1 VGSERNI
8 QKKSLTLGLGILVF
22 FTLYLT
28 SCYRYLLF
36 HSLAEIFSVV
46 IACSI
51 FVIAWNSRQ
60 FLDNNYFLF
69 IGIAYLFVGSL
80 DLLHTLAYKGMGVFQ
95 GYETNLPTQ
104 LWIASRY
111 MESLSFLFAPL
122 FLKRKLKVNLLL
134 LTYTAGASLLLMSIF
149 YWEIFPACFVEGVG
163 LTPFKKISEY
173 IISLILLGSMILL
186 LRNRGEFDKRVLT
199 WVVWSL
205 LVTIASELAFTF
217 YIDAYGFSNLI
228 GHFFKILSFYFI
240 YKAIIETGLS
250 KPYNLLFR
258 NLKRS
263 EETLREER
271 ERAQKY
277 LDIAG
282 VIIVVIKADQTIAL
296 INKKGCETVGYQEAD
311 VLGKNWFD
319 TLLPERERARG
330 KEDFAKLVSG
340 EMEPNEYLE
349 NSVLTRN
356 GEERIIAWNNSVL
369 RDERGNITGIL
380 SSGEDMSE
388 RKQMER
394 ELAHLASFPELNP
407 GPIVEMDLIGHVHYT
422 NRVAKK
428 LFPDL
433 QSTCAAHPWLPDL
446 ESFTA
451 ILQETPETFHNR
463 EMKIGNVWYE
473 QSIYYSP
480 EWDRIWIYGR
490 DITERKRTEEALRQ
504 TQQKTQRLFD
514 SDLIGIVVANPEKII
529 EANDQFLKIIGYSH
543 EDMLS
548 GRIPWHEVNPPEY
561 NPLDEVALKEM
572 IDRGSCTPFEKEYV
586 RKDGSRMPI
595 LIGAT
600 IVEREPLRWVCFVL
614 DMTEHKR
621 AEEKI
626 KESERK
632 YRELYEGSQ
641 DGYVR
646 VDMGGNI
653 KEFNSAY
660 QEMLG
665 YSEEELIELAYIKLT
680 PEKWRSMEAEIINE
694 QVLLKGYSDVYEK
707 EYIKKNGTSFP
718 ISLRTYLVK
727 DENGHSQGMWAF
739 VRDISKRKEMEAG
752 LRRAHDGL
760 EIRVRERTGELAK
773 VNEELRKEI
782 VERKRIEEVLFEQGR
797 ILDAFF
803 TSTITPLALLD
814 KDFNFIRVNSAYA
827 RTCQR
832 DISKFPGHNHFEFYP
847 SDAKSIFEE
856 VVETKKP
863 YQVIA
868 RSLSFPDRPDW
879 GETYW
884 DWNLTPILGEK
895 DDKVEYLIFSLNDVT
910 ERKRAE
916 KSLEEAERKLRLI
929 TESMTEV
936 VLAYDM
942 DRRLIYVNPAVEKLT
957 GYSVSELYEK
967 NVINWLHPDDA
978 PKMSGLWEDY
988 FENKAIPNTEFRIV
1002 TKDGKIKWCQSSWSG
1017 LYDENLSQIGIVI
1030 MDRDITERKAVEL
1043 ERLRL
1048 VTAIE
1053 QAAEG
1058 IVILG
1063 MDGTIL
1069 FVNPAFENI
1078 NHLTLQEVL
1087 GQTYD
1092 DILQIGM
1099 RGERIDHKMYRTL
1112 SRGEVWNGRLIRKKK
1127 DGTLCELD
1135 VTISPVKDP
1144 FGTPINYVAVE
1155 RDVTE
1160 KVKLQERFRQ
1170 AQKMEALGTLA
1181 GGIAHDFNNILMPI
1195 VINAELALLD
1205 IPEGS
1210 TTANYLK
1217 LVQEAANRGK
1227 DLVKQIITF
1236 SRQKEQVKAPV
1247 EIGPV
1252 LKEALKL
1259 LRSSIPKNIEI
1270 REHIEAVPN
1279 RVLADPT
1286 QIHQILMNLCSN
1298 AAYAM
1303 REKGGILHVSLNA
1316 MEVDD
1321 NMVAQHQDLNPG
1333 PHLSLTVSDTGHGM
1347 DKEMMERIFDPFFT
1361 TKKPGEGTGM
1371 GLAVVHGIVKNHGGA
1386 ITAYSEVGK
1395 GSIFKVFLPRM
1406 KDELEKE
1413 VHSSKPTPAG
1423 KERILLIDDEEI
1435 QIRSVQPMLERLGYR
1450 VIAKTEALEALEI
1463 FRSQPD
1469 TFDLVIT
1476 DQAMPHMTGRDLAQE
1491 LLRIRSDIAIILCTG
1506 FSEVILEEEAKI
1518 LGIREFLMKPYSVRE
1533 MAERI
1538 RRALG
1543 GKG

>member
-1 VGSERNI
+1 M
-8 QKKSLTLGLGILVF
+8 L
-22 FTLYLT
+22 
-28 SCYRYLLF
+28 
-36 HSLAEIFSVV
+36 
-46 IACSI
+46 
-51 FVIAWNSRQ
+51 
-60 FLDNNYFLF
+60 
-69 IGIAYLFVGSL
+69 
-80 DLLHTLAYKGMGVFQ
+80 
-95 GYETNLPTQ
+95 
-104 LWIASRY
+104 
-111 MESLSFLFAPL
+111 
-122 FLKRKLKVNLLL
+122 
-134 LTYTAGASLLLMSIF
+134 
-149 YWEIFPACFVEGVG
+149 
-163 LTPFKKISEY
+163 
-173 IISLILLGSMILL
+173 
-186 LRNRGEFDKRVLT
+186 
-199 WVVWSL
+199 
-205 LVTIASELAFTF
+205 
-217 YIDAYGFSNLI
+217 LI
-228 GHFFKILSFYFI
+228 G
-240 YKAIIETGLS
+240 
-250 KPYNLLFR
+250 
-258 NLKRS
+258 
-263 EETLREER
+263 
-271 ERAQKY
+271 
-277 LDIAG
+277 
-282 VIIVVIKADQTIAL
+282 
-296 INKKGCETVGYQEAD
+296 
-311 VLGKNWFD
+311 
-319 TLLPERERARG
+319 
-330 KEDFAKLVSG
+330 
-340 EMEPNEYLE
+340 
-349 NSVLTRN
+349 
-356 GEERIIAWNNSVL
+356 
-369 RDERGNITGIL
+369 
-380 SSGEDMSE
+380 
-388 RKQMER
+388 
-394 ELAHLASFPELNP
+394 
-407 GPIVEMDLIGHVHYT
+407 
-422 NRVAKK
+422 
-428 LFPDL
+428 
-433 QSTCAAHPWLPDL
+433 
-446 ESFTA
+446 
-451 ILQETPETFHNR
+451 
-463 EMKIGNVWYE
+463 
-473 QSIYYSP
+473 
-480 EWDRIWIYGR
+480 
-490 DITERKRTEEALRQ
+490 
-504 TQQKTQRLFD
+504 
-514 SDLIGIVVANPEKII
+514 
-529 EANDQFLKIIGYSH
+529 
-543 EDMLS
+543 
-548 GRIPWHEVNPPEY
+548 
-561 NPLDEVALKEM
+561 
-572 IDRGSCTPFEKEYV
+572 
-586 RKDGSRMPI
+586 
-595 LIGAT
+595 
-600 IVEREPLRWVCFVL
+600 
-614 DMTEHKR
+614 
-621 AEEKI
+621 
-626 KESERK
+626 
-632 YRELYEGSQ
+632 
-641 DGYVR
+641 
-646 VDMGGNI
+646 
-653 KEFNSAY
+653 
-660 QEMLG
+660 
-665 YSEEELIELAYIKLT
+665 
-680 PEKWRSMEAEIINE
+680 
-694 QVLLKGYSDVYEK
+694 
-707 EYIKKNGTSFP
+707 
-718 ISLRTYLVK
+718 
-727 DENGHSQGMWAF
+727 
-739 VRDISKRKEMEAG
+739 
-752 LRRAHDGL
+752 
-760 EIRVRERTGELAK
+760 
-773 VNEELRKEI
+773 
-782 VERKRIEEVLFEQGR
+782 
-797 ILDAFF
+797 
-803 TSTITPLALLD
+803 
-814 KDFNFIRVNSAYA
+814 
-827 RTCQR
+827 
-832 DISKFPGHNHFEFYP
+832 
-847 SDAKSIFEE
+847 
-856 VVETKKP
+856 
-863 YQVIA
+863 
-868 RSLSFPDRPDW
+868 
-879 GETYW
+879 
-884 DWNLTPILGEK
+884 
-895 DDKVEYLIFSLNDVT
+895 
-910 ERKRAE
+910 
-916 KSLEEAERKLRLI
+916 
-929 TESMTEV
+929 
-936 VLAYDM
+936 
-942 DRRLIYVNPAVEKLT
+942 
-957 GYSVSELYEK
+957 
-967 NVINWLHPDDA
+967 
-978 PKMSGLWEDY
+978 WEDY